1 LNENKGL
8 VQGAPM
14 HDVSSEISSV
24 SQITLTQMNKFIKFI
39 ERERQRT
46 LKEASTKFG
55 IPLSLSSTT
64 SLASP
69 PRNTP
74 SKQEFFPSNW
84 VFTLKEIGA
93 EDVLPFH
100 FA

>member
-1 LNENKGL
+1 
-8 VQGAPM
+8 M

-24 SQITLTQMNKFIKFI
+24 SLITLTQMDKFIKFI

-46 LKEASTKFG
+46 LEEASRKFG

-74 SKQEFFPSNW
+74 SKQEFSPSNW

-93 EDVLPFH
+93 EDVLPSR
-100 FA
+100 FACDQDLDGMI